1 MGLTRLLTNLDD
13 GGMTTQVNIYEAKT
27 HLSDLVERAAGG
39 EDIIIA
45 KAGSPRVR
53 LVAIQAP
60 RRPRSPGGWE
70 GRVQL
75 ASDFD
80 TVDEDIAALFRGDHS

>member
-1 MGLTRLLTNLDD
+1 
-13 GGMTTQVNIYEAKT
+13 MTTQVNIYEAKT

-53 LVAIQAP
+53 LVAIHAP
-60 RRPRSPGGWE
+60 RQRRSPGGWE

-75 ASDFD
+75 TSDFD